1 MDKGEKE
8 ERGGK
13 RKTEEERQEKT
24 KGR

>member
-13 RKTEEERQEKT
+13 RKTEEERQEKM